1 MQFGARKCK
10 LLISGRLNKTKA
22 VKTLLANEP
31 EILTFYGSPVKT
43 VEDYYVHIGVPQAA
57 HNQSKV
63 IVDYRI
69 TKSEAL
75 SYKLQSVT
83 KNSVSGISPLSNR
96 KMFTAYHQP
105 TFLYGTDTLFI
116 NVTDLEK
123 LERKYR
129 KVLRCMLSLPDCAPS
144 AGVYLCMGLLPA
156 SAHRDIDILALFGQ
170 LAVCDDELQSV
181 KTVIENSLTFYGITF
196 NGWSGLVRQTCL
208 KYNLPDPLQY
218 LLYPWRPDR
227 WRNYCKGEVEK
238 FWNRELLDIVEN
250 TPSLCY
256 MDTGYAS
263 TSVPMRIWQMAGLDS
278 VCVRA
283 ATVVNWFVMGIYF
296 TREMLHKMKKVDS
309 PMCLGC
315 PQNKKE
321 TPEHFILECSY
332 FQDIRESFLP
342 KFVILN
348 PNVSQVLG
356 NENLIMLMILDP
368 LSSKLPEEVTNNWVS
383 VKEAYKISR
392 TFVYNMHRKRE
403 KYYNQMEKKNS

>member
-1 MQFGARKCK
+1 
-10 LLISGRLNKTKA
+10 
-22 VKTLLANEP
+22 
-31 EILTFYGSPVKT
+31 
-43 VEDYYVHIGVPQAA
+43 
-57 HNQSKV
+57 
-63 IVDYRI
+63 
-69 TKSEAL
+69 
-75 SYKLQSVT
+75 
-83 KNSVSGISPLSNR
+83 
-96 KMFTAYHQP
+96 
-105 TFLYGTDTLFI
+105 
-116 NVTDLEK
+116 
-123 LERKYR
+123 
-129 KVLRCMLSLPDCAPS
+129 
-144 AGVYLCMGLLPA
+144 MG
-156 SAHRDIDILALFGQ
+156 
-170 LAVCDDELQSV
+170 
-181 KTVIENSLTFYGITF
+181 
-196 NGWSGLVRQTCL
+196 QTCL
-208 KYNLPDPLQY
+208 KYNLPYPLQY
-218 LLYPWRPDR
+218 LQYPWRPDR